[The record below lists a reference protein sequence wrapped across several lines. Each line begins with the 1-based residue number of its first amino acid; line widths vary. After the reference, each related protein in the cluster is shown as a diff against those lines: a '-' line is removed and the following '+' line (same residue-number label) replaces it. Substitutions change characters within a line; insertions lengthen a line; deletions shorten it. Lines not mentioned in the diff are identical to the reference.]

1 MKGLTAKEARDAAL
15 HIKESFREK
24 VFQDY
29 DALLDESVEYAIGKI
44 DSDIVKAVRNS
55 KFNVQ
60 TNLNTYTTK
69 EDLGGLIADEEYSAL
84 ITAVAEKVCKHF
96 EGLGY
101 RIDYEHT
108 GKVYTYLT
116 FSTSFDGEAIS

>member
-15 HIKESFREK
+15 HIKEAFREK
-24 VFQDY
+24 VFQEY
-29 DALLDESVEYAIGKI
+29 DALLEESVDYAIGKLE
-44 DSDIVKAVRNS
+44 SDIAKAVRNTNL
-55 KFNVQ
+55 NVR

-69 EDLGGLIADEEYSAL
+69 EDLGGLITDEEYSAL

-108 GKVYTYLT
+108 GKIYTYLT
-116 FSTSFDGEAIS
+116 FNISFEEEAK